1 MELELYELPEGW
13 GWRKLGELCELVN
26 GDRGKN
32 YPSRSAF
39 IDSGIPVINAGNL
52 KDKGIDETS
61 LNYISRERFNL
72 LGGGKIRKNDLLFCL
87 RGSLGKSA
95 IVKDISEGAIASSL
109 VIVRPNSLMDK
120 EYLQAYFDSHLCAG
134 MIDHYDNGAA
144 QPNLSA
150 RNLKKF
156 PIPLPHLDEQQ
167 RIVAKLDALFI
178 RIDTAITHLQETLE
192 LSKALFASEANIIF
206 DQISNKYGATSLSK
220 VVQINS
226 GIALPKIFKDWK
238 ASGSIPFYKVAQ
250 MNNDDRVMKD
260 AAITFNSEVA
270 LTHKIKIFP
279 KGSVLIP
286 KRGGAILTDKK
297 RLLLEDASYDSNVM
311 GLKADEKIIKDEYL
325 FRYLLSI
332 NLGDYIDTSTIP
344 QINNKHIDRM
354 EIPLAPIEEQNRIVS
369 HLDALSKR
377 TRALEITTKEKL
389 NDLAALKASLLDAA
403 FKGQL

>member
-1 MELELYELPEGW
+1 MEQQLYELPEGW
-13 GWRKLGELCELVN
+13 EWSSIAEQTLTTKNIKPSASPEQQFTYIDISSIDRNRKEIVDPKLIVGA
-26 GDRGKN
+26 DA
-32 YPSRSAF
+32 PSRAKKE
-39 IDSGIPVINAGNL
+39 VIGNDVLFATTRPNL
-52 KDKGIDETS
+52 KNIAIFSGDIESPVASTGFCVLRASESIDYRYLFRYLTTDFLQDQIAPYIAGAQYPAVTDK
-61 LNYISRERFNL
+61 
-72 LGGGKIRKNDLLFCL
+72 
-87 RGSLGKSA
+87 
-95 IVKDISEGAIASSL
+95 
-109 VIVRPNSLMDK
+109 
-120 EYLQAYFDSHLCAG
+120 
-134 MIDHYDNGAA
+134 
-144 QPNLSA
+144 
-150 RNLKKF
+150 NLKRT
-156 PIPLPHLDEQQ
+156 PIPLPPLDEQK
-167 RIVAKLDALFI
+167 RIVANLDALFT
-178 RIDTAITHLQETLE
+178 RIDAAITHLQETLE
-192 LSKALFASEANIIF
+192 LTKALFASEANIIF
-206 DQISNKYGATSLSK
+206 DQISNKYGTTSLSK

-238 ASGSIPFYKVAQ
+238 GSGSIPFYKVAQ

-270 LTHKIKIFP
+270 RIHKIKIFP

-369 HLDALSKR
+369 HLDALSER
-377 TRALEITTKEKL
+377 TRDLEAATKEKL
-389 NDLAALKASLLDAA
+389 NDLTALKASLLDVA

>member
-1 MELELYELPEGW
+1 MEQQLYELPEGW
-13 GWRKLGELCELVN
+13 EWSSIAEQTLTTKNIKPSASPEQQFTYIDISSIDRNRKEIVDPKLIVGA
-26 GDRGKN
+26 DA
-32 YPSRSAF
+32 PSRAKKE
-39 IDSGIPVINAGNL
+39 VIGNDVLFATTRPNL
-52 KDKGIDETS
+52 KNIAIFSGDIESPVASTGFCVLRASESIDYRYLFRYLTTDFLQDQIAPYIAGAQYPAVTDK
-61 LNYISRERFNL
+61 
-72 LGGGKIRKNDLLFCL
+72 
-87 RGSLGKSA
+87 
-95 IVKDISEGAIASSL
+95 
-109 VIVRPNSLMDK
+109 
-120 EYLQAYFDSHLCAG
+120 
-134 MIDHYDNGAA
+134 
-144 QPNLSA
+144 
-150 RNLKKF
+150 NLKRT
-156 PIPLPHLDEQQ
+156 PIPLPPLDEQK
-167 RIVAKLDALFI
+167 RIVANLDALFT
-178 RIDTAITHLQETLE
+178 RIDAAITHLQETLE
-192 LSKALFASEANIIF
+192 LTKALFASEANIIF
-206 DQISNKYGATSLSK
+206 DQISNKYGTTSLSK

-238 ASGSIPFYKVAQ
+238 GSGSIPFYKVAQ

-270 LTHKIKIFP
+270 RTHKIKIFP

-369 HLDALSKR
+369 HLDALSER
-377 TRALEITTKEKL
+377 TRDLEAATKEKL
-389 NDLAALKASLLDAA
+389 NDLTALKASLLDVA

>member
-1 MELELYELPEGW
+1 MEQQLYELPEGW
-13 GWRKLGELCELVN
+13 EWSSIAEQTLTTKNIKPSASPEQQFTYIDISSIDRNRKEIVDPKLIVGA
-26 GDRGKN
+26 DA
-32 YPSRSAF
+32 PSRAKKE
-39 IDSGIPVINAGNL
+39 VIGNDVLFATTRPNL
-52 KDKGIDETS
+52 KNIAIFSGDIESPVASTGFCVLRASESIDYRYLFRYLTTDFLQDQIAPYIAGAQYPAVTDK
-61 LNYISRERFNL
+61 
-72 LGGGKIRKNDLLFCL
+72 
-87 RGSLGKSA
+87 
-95 IVKDISEGAIASSL
+95 
-109 VIVRPNSLMDK
+109 
-120 EYLQAYFDSHLCAG
+120 
-134 MIDHYDNGAA
+134 
-144 QPNLSA
+144 
-150 RNLKKF
+150 NLKRT
-156 PIPLPHLDEQQ
+156 PIPLPPLDEQK
-167 RIVAKLDALFI
+167 RIVANLDALFT
-178 RIDTAITHLQETLE
+178 RIDAAITHLQETLE
-192 LSKALFASEANIIF
+192 LTKALFASEANIIF
-206 DQISNKYGATSLSK
+206 DQISNKYGTTSLSK

-238 ASGSIPFYKVAQ
+238 GSGSIPFYKVAQ

-369 HLDALSKR
+369 HLDALSER
-377 TRALEITTKEKL
+377 TRDLEAATKEKL
-389 NDLAALKASLLDAA
+389 NDLTALKASLLDVA

>member
-1 MELELYELPEGW
+1 
-13 GWRKLGELCELVN
+13 
-26 GDRGKN
+26 
-32 YPSRSAF
+32 
-39 IDSGIPVINAGNL
+39 
-52 KDKGIDETS
+52 
-61 LNYISRERFNL
+61 
-72 LGGGKIRKNDLLFCL
+72 
-87 RGSLGKSA
+87 
-95 IVKDISEGAIASSL
+95 
-109 VIVRPNSLMDK
+109 
-120 EYLQAYFDSHLCAG
+120 
-134 MIDHYDNGAA
+134 
-144 QPNLSA
+144 
-150 RNLKKF
+150 
-156 PIPLPHLDEQQ
+156 
-167 RIVAKLDALFI
+167 
-178 RIDTAITHLQETLE
+178 
-192 LSKALFASEANIIF
+192 
-206 DQISNKYGATSLSK
+206 
-220 VVQINS
+220 
-226 GIALPKIFKDWK
+226 
-238 ASGSIPFYKVAQ
+238 

-270 LTHKIKIFP
+270 RIHKIKIFP

-311 GLKADEKIIKDEYL
+311 GLKADEKIITDEYL
-325 FRYLLSI
+325 FRFLLSI